1 MSVKMKE
8 FLEKYASLSN
18 KNNPIII
25 QYGHNISSQI
35 FNSQIDQQTLDKII
49 QNTQS
54 LQNVKVF
61 VNHKRN
67 IQEYKYSNFSIIKSQ
82 DLLDYHQYQIQAS
95 HREKNFHAV
104 KYNIQSDNII
114 PPSNNEYETI
124 EKYDIMTITFNNQI
138 DLIVNDYNSYYTV
151 NIVIKKPVNTTFI
164 IDILEKVFKYKID

>member
-1 MSVKMKE
+1 MKE

-25 QYGHNISSQI
+25 QYGHSISSQI

-82 DLLDYHQYQIQAS
+82 DLLDYHQYQKLFQ
-95 HREKNFHAV
+95 
-104 KYNIQSDNII
+104 
-114 PPSNNEYETI
+114 
-124 EKYDIMTITFNNQI
+124 
-138 DLIVNDYNSYYTV
+138 
-151 NIVIKKPVNTTFI
+151 
-164 IDILEKVFKYKID
+164 